1 MEYPDRGLESKQRI
15 KVKNYFLT
23 FIKAKLLTKLS

>member
-1 MEYPDRGLESKQRI
+1 MEYPKRGLEFKQRI

-23 FIKAKLLTKLS
+23 FNKTKLMTKLS